1 MSKKK
6 KNDIRPGFV
15 MFHDVY
21 ARLKEFPMDKR
32 IMIEDAIYEASI
44 AISKDEQPADFDMS
58 VFDDRWMGKTAKSL
72 YEEVVRNIE
81 SANDMYND
89 KVAFGAVGGIM
100 NEKADKLKTRTIEE
114 LIEAGCEPKHIA
126 RVKKVTL
133 EQVEAI
139 KARVLEGTNNEA
151 EAEIMRT
158 ASILVDQYHL
168 SGTKAEVVKMLR
180 PIYKKPEAEKSRLV
194 FAIMEDVRDGI
205 VKTAENLKKR
215 IETLK

>member
-32 IMIEDAIYEASI
+32 IMIEDAVYEASI
-44 AISKDEQPADFDMS
+44 AISQDEQPKDLELS
-58 VFDDRWMGKTAKSL
+58 VFDDKWMGKTAKSIYDEML
-72 YEEVVRNIE
+72 RSIE
-81 SANDMYND
+81 ADNERYND
-89 KVAFGAVGGIM
+89 KVAFGAIGGIM
-100 NEKADKLKTRTIEE
+100 NEKADKIKTRPIED
-114 LIEAGCEPKHIA
+114 LIEAGCESKHIA
-126 RVKKVTL
+126 RVKKVPL

-139 KARVLEGTNNEA
+139 RARVLEGTNSAE
-151 EAEIMRT
+151 EAEIIKLAT
-158 ASILVDQYHL
+158 TLCDQYKL

-180 PIYKKPEAEKSRLV
+180 PIYKKPEADRNRLV
-194 FAIMEDVRDGI
+194 YAITQDVRDGI